1 MSKEEFDMEDY
12 EMEKSIY
19 EMGFE
24 VFDTI
29 SDLVQYNKLESWI
42 KSLEEKDVEY
52 LHKLLDKDE

>member
-1 MSKEEFDMEDY
+1 
-12 EMEKSIY
+12 
-19 EMGFE
+19 MGFE